1 MSNQLIRTSVTID
14 VFVELEEDLE
24 EQPQQQEDMAQ

>member
-1 MSNQLIRTSVTID
+1 MSNQLIRTSITIH